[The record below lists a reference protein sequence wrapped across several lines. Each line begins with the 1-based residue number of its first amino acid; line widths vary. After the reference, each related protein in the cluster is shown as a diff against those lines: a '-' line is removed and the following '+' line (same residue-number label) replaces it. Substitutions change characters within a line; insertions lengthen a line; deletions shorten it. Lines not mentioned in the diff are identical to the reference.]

1 MMKMALIQKNLLP
14 LMKWK
19 WQQHLIINDK
29 DFYKTI
35 YVDNGGI
42 YLIVKF

>member
-19 WQQHLIINDK
+19 WQQHLIINDNNLHK
-29 DFYKTI
+29 II
-35 YVDNGGI
+35 YVDKNEI
-42 YLIVKF
+42 Y